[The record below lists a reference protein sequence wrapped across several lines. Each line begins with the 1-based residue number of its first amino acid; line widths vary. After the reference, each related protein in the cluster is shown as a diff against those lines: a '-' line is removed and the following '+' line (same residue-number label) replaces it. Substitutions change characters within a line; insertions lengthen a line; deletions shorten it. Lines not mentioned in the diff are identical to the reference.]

1 MKLVQLFERAL
12 LCAFIFTLC
21 LCAYRCTAQT
31 PLRINTAPGMIEIYQ
46 SDDPDEICIRFG
58 EQAGEVKAEYLQYAG
73 ETLQKRLA
81 SAAKMADDAA
91 VPFDTFLKENQ
102 IKNTRVVREY
112 FDKCCLIRR
121 QFLAVIPERSFV
133 ELEHLTQ
140 YFIQ

>member
-1 MKLVQLFERAL
+1 MKTTRFFERAL
-12 LCAFIFTLC
+12 ICAFALTLF

-31 PLRINTAPGMIEIYQ
+31 PIRINTAPGMIEIYQ
-46 SDDPDEICIRFG
+46 SEDPDEICIRFG
-58 EQAGEVKAEYLQYAG
+58 EQAGEVKAEYLRHAG

-91 VPFDTFLKENQ
+91 VPFETFLKENQ
-102 IKNTRVVREY
+102 IKNTTVVREY

-133 ELEHLTQ
+133 ELEHITQ

>member
-1 MKLVQLFERAL
+1 MKLVKLFERAI
-12 LCAFIFTLC
+12 LCALA
-21 LCAYRCTAQT
+21 LAVSALAYQCAGQT
-31 PLRINTAPGMIEIYQ
+31 PLRINTQPGMIEIYQ
-46 SDDPDEICIRFG
+46 SDNPDEICLRFG

-91 VPFDTFLKENQ
+91 VPYEVFLKENQ
-102 IKNTRVVREY
+102 IEGTKTIRQY
-112 FDKCCLIRR
+112 FAKCCQVRR

-140 YFIQ
+140 YFAQ